1 MPVNKTQLY
10 RKKQFFCQIYK
21 NVIFLYNAYKYS
33 VWFEYERSIMQLL
46 TVILKKEELLDDILK
61 KLAEQ
66 GVKGGTILDGRGMGE
81 ELANMEDLPM
91 FGMLRRVLKDE
102 EKETCKVALFVVRD
116 EQIVEARETVK
127 SAVNLKEP
135 NTGIMFVVPLTYV
148 EGLGK

>member
-1 MPVNKTQLY
+1 
-10 RKKQFFCQIYK
+10 
-21 NVIFLYNAYKYS
+21 
-33 VWFEYERSIMQLL
+33 MQLL

-116 EQIVEARETVK
+116 EQIVEAREIVK

>member
-1 MPVNKTQLY
+1 
-10 RKKQFFCQIYK
+10 
-21 NVIFLYNAYKYS
+21 
-33 VWFEYERSIMQLL
+33 MQLL